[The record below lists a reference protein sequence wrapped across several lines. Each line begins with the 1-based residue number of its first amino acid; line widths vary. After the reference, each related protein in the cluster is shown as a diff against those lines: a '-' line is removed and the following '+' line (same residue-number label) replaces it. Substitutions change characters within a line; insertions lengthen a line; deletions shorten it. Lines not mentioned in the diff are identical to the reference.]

1 MWNYRKLSVPKR
13 HGNYYISSMNT
24 GLQNQEQKIQQSIA
38 ILLKTNPILINN
50 FRIFS
55 LWSNSVLYKQRSLD
69 EEPSVLLDLNEL
81 APDGT
86 LSLSQYYFSND
97 GTLIGYKV
105 SKSGSDWSEIKIRNV
120 ESGQDYPETLKRVKF
135 TDISFTH
142 DNKGFF
148 YAVKLFLYNFM
159 KNAST
164 GQKTI
169 FTSSIFFLL
178 WLSYQSY
185 PMIENTN
192 GSNTNAN
199 NNLKLYYHRLG
210 ESQDKDV
217 LVAEFLEFPNWQ
229 IYTLISHCGKYLI
242 LYLTLVGP
250 DDQMYYVDLEQNGEI
265 NGKLTIKPIVTEL
278 NGGHMVST
286 NKLEK

>member
-1 MWNYRKLSVPKR
+1 MELSKIFGAKTPWKLLHFIDEYGTSKSRVENLASDCDIVK
-13 HGNYYISSMNT
+13 NKS
-24 GLQNQEQKIQQSIA
+24 
-38 ILLKTNPILINN
+38 ILINN

-178 WLSYQSY
+178 WLSY
-185 PMIENTN
+185 
-192 GSNTNAN
+192 
-199 NNLKLYYHRLG
+199 
-210 ESQDKDV
+210 
-217 LVAEFLEFPNWQ
+217 
-229 IYTLISHCGKYLI
+229 
-242 LYLTLVGP
+242 
-250 DDQMYYVDLEQNGEI
+250 
-265 NGKLTIKPIVTEL
+265 
-278 NGGHMVST
+278 
-286 NKLEK
+286 